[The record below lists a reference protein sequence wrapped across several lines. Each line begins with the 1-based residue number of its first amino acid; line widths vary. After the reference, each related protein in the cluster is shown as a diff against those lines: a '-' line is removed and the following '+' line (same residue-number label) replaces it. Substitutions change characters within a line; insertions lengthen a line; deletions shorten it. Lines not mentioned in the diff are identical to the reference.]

1 MRAIIT
7 KYLGPSDTKGS
18 RIKASV
24 DGLPSRT
31 ISYDDAL
38 SSEQNHVA
46 AALALVERLG
56 WTDRPLLTGSTDS
69 FYVHV
74 LLDPVVR
81 PDQLRRP

>member
-24 DGLPSRT
+24 DDLPSVT
-31 ISYDDAL
+31 IHYDDAL

-46 AALALVERLG
+46 AAVALLDRLG
-56 WTDRPLLTGSTDS
+56 WADRPLATGCTDA